1 MLLSPLDQKTEPFKL
16 MKAAVLN
23 KYGSPDNFELL
34 QVDKPIPQDHEVLVR
49 IHASSVNSWDGDIVK
64 GIPFVTRLQHG
75 LLKPK
80 SKIIGCDIAGRI
92 ETVGTKV
99 KQLQAGDEVFGDISG
114 AGWGGFAEY
123 VCAPEKIL
131 ALKPK
136 NMTFEQAA
144 AIPHT
149 GTLALQGLR
158 NKGHIQKGQKVLING
173 AGGGSGTFAV
183 QIAKLFGAE
192 VTCVDRSRK
201 FDMLRSLGADHLID
215 YLSDDFTNRGPVYD
229 LILDV
234 VTYRAISDYKRTLS
248 PGGTYVMLGGGSYAR
263 VTELMWRGP
272 LISMTGN
279 KKMGI
284 LMHKPNKKDLNYLAE
299 LFEAGK
305 LKPIVDRCF
314 KLNDISEAFR
324 YYEEDLA
331 LGKVVITV
339 YDGL

>member
-1 MLLSPLDQKTEPFKL
+1 

-34 QVDKPIPQDHEVLVR
+34 EVDKPTPKDHEVLVK
-49 IHASSVNSWDGDIVK
+49 IHASSVNSWDGDILK
-64 GIPFVTRLQHG
+64 GIPFVNRLQHG
-75 LLKPK
+75 LFKPK

-92 ETVGTKV
+92 ETVGKKV

-136 NMTFEQAA
+136 SMTFEQAA
-144 AIPHT
+144 AMPHT
-149 GTLALQGLR
+149 GVLALQGMR

-183 QIAKLFGAE
+183 QIAKFYGAE
-192 VTCVDRSRK
+192 VTCVDSSRK
-201 FDMLRSLGADHLID
+201 FEMLRSIGADHVID
-215 YLSDDFTNRGPVYD
+215 YSKEDFASGGPVYD

-234 VTYRAISDYKRTLS
+234 VTYRAISDYKRALS
-248 PGGTYVMLGGGSYAR
+248 PGGIYVMLGGGSYAR
-263 VTELMWRGP
+263 VTRLFWLGP
-272 LISMTGN
+272 LISMTGS
-279 KKMGI
+279 KKMGL

-299 LFEAGK
+299 LFDAGK
-305 LKPIVDRCF
+305 IKPVIDKCF
-314 KLNDISEAFR
+314 TLDEVYEAFK
-324 YYEEDLA
+324 YYEKDLA
-331 LGKVVITV
+331 LGKVVITI
-339 YDGL
+339 YNGF

>member
-1 MLLSPLDQKTEPFKL
+1 MLSSPLDQKTESFKL

-34 QVDKPIPQDHEVLVR
+34 EVDKPSPKDHEVLVR
-49 IHASSVNSWDGDIVK
+49 VHASSVNSWDGDILN
-64 GIPFVTRLQHG
+64 GILFVNRLQHG
-75 LLKPK
+75 LINPK

-92 ETVGTKV
+92 ETVGKKV
-99 KQLQAGDEVFGDISG
+99 KLLKAGDEVFGDISG

-136 NMTFEQAA
+136 GMTFQEAA

-149 GTLALQGLR
+149 GVLALQGLR

-192 VTCVDRSRK
+192 VTCVDISRK
-201 FDMLRSLGADHLID
+201 FDMLRALGADHLID
-215 YLSDDFTNRGPVYD
+215 YTKEDFTSEGPIYD

-234 VTYRAISDYKRTLS
+234 VTYRAISDYKRALS
-248 PGGTYVMLGGGSYAR
+248 PGGVYVMLGGGSYAR
-263 VTELMWRGP
+263 VTRLFWLGP
-272 LISMTGN
+272 LISMTGSR
-279 KKMGI
+279 KMGL

-299 LFEAGK
+299 LCIAGK
-305 LKPIVDRCF
+305 IKPVID
-314 KLNDISEAFR
+314 KSYSLAEISEAFR
-324 YYEEDLA
+324 YYEDDLA
-331 LGKVVITV
+331 LGKVIITI
-339 YDGL
+339 